1 MNRSVRYEERGCIVN
16 GRSLIVA
23 TVLVSL
29 LGGCQTIDPYTRE
42 TKTSNTAKGA
52 GIGAVA
58 GGIAGA
64 LINKDDRGKGA
75 VIGAA
80 LGAGVGGGIGY
91 YMDQQEAQLRRILE
105 GSGVSVTRVGDHIV
119 LNMPGNITFD
129 TDQAA
134 IKASFYDVL
143 DSVGL
148 VLQKFDKSDIRVAG
162 HTDSTGSREYN
173 QQLSQRRAQS
183 VASYLQRRG
192 VAPGRMFIVGY
203 GEDRPI
209 ADNRTARGRALN
221 RRVEIEILPP
231 RA

>member
-1 MNRSVRYEERGCIVN
+1 MNGKK
-16 GRSLIVA
+16 LIA
-23 TVLVSL
+23 AAVLVSL

-42 TKTSNTAKGA
+42 TKTSNATKGA

-64 LINKDDRGKGA
+64 LINKGDRGKGA
-75 VIGAA
+75 LIGAA

-105 GSGVSVTRVGDHIV
+105 GSGVSVTRVGDRII

-129 TDQAA
+129 TDRAE
-134 IKASFYDVL
+134 IKSSFYDVL

-148 VLQKFDKSDIRVAG
+148 VLQKFNKSDIRVAG

-173 QQLSQRRAQS
+173 QELSLRRARS

-192 VAPGRMFIVGY
+192 VSPDRMVIVGF

-209 ADNRTARGRALN
+209 ADNRTAAGRAQN

-231 RA
+231 RT

>member
-1 MNRSVRYEERGCIVN
+1 MNKKHLVVT
-16 GRSLIVA
+16 L
-23 TVLVSL
+23 VLVSL
-29 LGGCQTIDPYTRE
+29 VAGCKTIDPYTRE
-42 TKTSNTAKGA
+42 EKTSNTAKGA

-64 LINKDDRGKGA
+64 MINKDDRGKGA

-91 YMDQQEAQLRRILE
+91 YMDQQEAELRRILE
-105 GSGVSVTRVGDHIV
+105 GSGVSVTRTGDSIV

-129 TDQAA
+129 TNSAE
-134 IKASFYDVL
+134 IKGSFYNVL

-148 VLQKFDKSDIRVAG
+148 VLEKFDKSDLRVAG
-162 HTDSTGSREYN
+162 HTDSTGSQQYN
-173 QQLSQRRAQS
+173 QGLSERRADS
-183 VASYLQRRG
+183 VTRYLQRRG
-192 VAPGRMFIVGY
+192 VDPRRIYSIGY
-203 GEDRPI
+203 GEDRPV
-209 ADNRTARGRALN
+209 ASNGTSRGRSLN

>member
-1 MNRSVRYEERGCIVN
+1 MNKKHLVVT
-16 GRSLIVA
+16 L
-23 TVLVSL
+23 VLVSL
-29 LGGCQTIDPYTRE
+29 VAGCKTIDPYTRE
-42 TKTSNTAKGA
+42 EKTSNTAKGA

-64 LINKDDRGKGA
+64 MINKDDRGKGA

-91 YMDQQEAQLRRILE
+91 YMDQQEAELRRILE
-105 GSGVSVTRVGDHIV
+105 GSGVSVTRTGDSIV

-129 TDQAA
+129 TNSVE
-134 IKASFYDVL
+134 IKGSFYNVL

-148 VLQKFDKSDIRVAG
+148 VLEKFDKSDLRVAG
-162 HTDSTGSREYN
+162 HTDSTGSQQYN
-173 QQLSQRRAQS
+173 QGLSERRADS
-183 VASYLQRRG
+183 VTRYLQRRG
-192 VAPGRMFIVGY
+192 VDPRRVYSIGY
-203 GEDRPI
+203 GEDRPV
-209 ADNRTARGRALN
+209 ASNGTSRGRSLN

>member
-1 MNRSVRYEERGCIVN
+1 MEAVPVN
-16 GRSLIVA
+16 KKH
-23 TVLVSL
+23 LVITTLVTTTL

-42 TKTSNTAKGA
+42 EKTSNTVKGA

-64 LINKDDRGKGA
+64 LINKKDRGKGA

-80 LGAGVGGGIGY
+80 VGAGVGGGIGY
-91 YMDQQEAQLRRILE
+91 YMDQQEAELRRILE
-105 GSGVSVTRVGDHIV
+105 GSGVSVTRMGDTIV

-129 TDQAA
+129 TDSAQ
-134 IKASFYDVL
+134 IKFSFFDVL

-148 VLQKFDKSDIRVAG
+148 VLEKFNESDIRVSG

-173 QQLSQRRAQS
+173 QGLSERRASS
-183 VASYLQRRG
+183 VTLYLQQRG
-192 VAPGRMFIVGY
+192 VDPRRIYSVGY

-209 ADNRTARGRALN
+209 ANNASSSGRSQN

-231 RA
+231 RR

>member
-1 MNRSVRYEERGCIVN
+1 MNGK
-16 GRSLIVA
+16 SLIVT

-64 LINKDDRGKGA
+64 LINKGDRGKGA

-91 YMDQQEAQLRRILE
+91 YMDQQEAQLRHTLE
-105 GSGVSVTRVGDHIV
+105 GSGVSVTRVGDSIV

-129 TDQAA
+129 TDRAE
-134 IKASFYDVL
+134 IKNSFYDVL

-148 VLQKFDKSDIRVAG
+148 VLEKFNKSDIRVSG

-183 VASYLQRRG
+183 VADYLRRRG
-192 VAPGRMFIVGY
+192 VASGRIYTAGY

-209 ADNRTARGRALN
+209 ADNRTASGRAQN

>member
-1 MNRSVRYEERGCIVN
+1 MNKKN
-16 GRSLIVA
+16 LIVT
-23 TVLVSL
+23 TVLASL
-29 LGGCQTIDPYTRE
+29 LWGCQTMDPYTRE
-42 TKTSNTAKGA
+42 QKTSNTVKGA

-91 YMDQQEAQLRRILE
+91 YMDQQEAELRRILE
-105 GSGVSVTRVGDHIV
+105 GSGVSVTRIGETIV

-129 TDQAA
+129 TNSSD
-134 IKASFYDVL
+134 IKSSFYDVL

-148 VLQKFDKSDIRVAG
+148 VLEKFNESDIRVSG
-162 HTDSTGSREYN
+162 HTDSRGSREYN
-173 QQLSQRRAQS
+173 QALSERRAYS
-183 VASYLQRRG
+183 VTNYIQRRG
-192 VAPGRMFIVGY
+192 IDPRRMYSIGH

-209 ADNRTARGRALN
+209 ADNGTSIGRSKN

-231 RA
+231 RG

>member
-1 MNRSVRYEERGCIVN
+1 MNGKKLI
-16 GRSLIVA
+16 SLA
-23 TVLVSL
+23 MLAVLFT
-29 LGGCQTIDPYTRE
+29 GCQTIDPYTRE

-52 GIGAVA
+52 GIGAAV

-64 LINKDDRGKGA
+64 LINKGDRGKGA

-91 YMDQQEAQLRRILE
+91 YMDQQEAQLRQALE
-105 GSGVSVTRVGDHIV
+105 GSGVSVTRVGDSIV

-129 TDQAA
+129 TDRSEV
-134 IKASFYDVL
+134 KSSFYDVL
-143 DSVGL
+143 NSVAL
-148 VLQKFDKSDIRVAG
+148 VLQKFNKTDIRVSG

-173 QQLSQRRAQS
+173 QKLSQLRAES
-183 VASYLQRRG
+183 VADYLERHG
-192 VAPGRMFIVGY
+192 VEPGRIYSVGY

-209 ADNRTARGRALN
+209 ADNRTAAGRAAN

-231 RA
+231 RT

>member
-1 MNRSVRYEERGCIVN
+1 MNRKN
-16 GRSLIVA
+16 LIVT

-29 LGGCQTIDPYTRE
+29 LGGCQTTDPYTRE
-42 TKTSNTAKGA
+42 EKSSNTVKGA

-58 GGIAGA
+58 GGIVGA

-75 VIGAA
+75 AIGAV

-91 YMDQQEAQLRRILE
+91 YMDQQEAELRRILQ
-105 GSGVSVTRVGDHIV
+105 GSGVSVTRMGDTIV

-129 TDQAA
+129 TDRSE
-134 IKASFYDVL
+134 IKSSFFDVL

-148 VLQKFDKSDIRVAG
+148 VLKKFNKSDIRVSG
-162 HTDSTGSREYN
+162 HTDSRGSREYN
-173 QQLSQRRAQS
+173 QSLSERRAYS
-183 VASYLQRRG
+183 VTNYLQRRG
-192 VAPGRMFIVGY
+192 VDSRRIYSVGY

-209 ADNRTARGRALN
+209 TDNGTSRGRSQN

-231 RA
+231 RK

>member
-1 MNRSVRYEERGCIVN
+1 MNRKK
-16 GRSLIVA
+16 LIVA
-23 TVLVSL
+23 GVLVAL
-29 LGGCQTIDPYTRE
+29 LAGCKTIDPYTRE
-42 TKTSNTAKGA
+42 EKTSNTVKGA

-64 LINKDDRGKGA
+64 MINKDDRGKGA

-91 YMDQQEAQLRRILE
+91 YMDQQEAELRRILE
-105 GSGVSVTRVGDHIV
+105 GSWVSVTRMGDTIV

-129 TDQAA
+129 TNSSE
-134 IKASFYDVL
+134 IKRSFFDVL

-148 VLQKFDKSDIRVAG
+148 VLEKFNESDIRVTG

-173 QQLSQRRAQS
+173 QRLSEYRADS
-183 VASYLQRRG
+183 VTRYLQRRG
-192 VAPGRMFIVGY
+192 VDPRRIYSIGH

-209 ADNRTARGRALN
+209 ASNNSSRGRSQN

>member
-1 MNRSVRYEERGCIVN
+1 MNKKHLVVT
-16 GRSLIVA
+16 L
-23 TVLVSL
+23 VLVSL
-29 LGGCQTIDPYTRE
+29 VAGCKTIDPYTRE
-42 TKTSNTAKGA
+42 EKTSNTAKGA

-64 LINKDDRGKGA
+64 MINKDDRGKGA

-91 YMDQQEAQLRRILE
+91 YMDQQEAELRRILE
-105 GSGVSVTRVGDHIV
+105 GSGVSVTRTGDSIV

-129 TDQAA
+129 TNSAE
-134 IKASFYDVL
+134 IKGSFYNVL

-148 VLQKFDKSDIRVAG
+148 VLEKFDKSDLRVAG
-162 HTDSTGSREYN
+162 HTDSTGSQQYN
-173 QQLSQRRAQS
+173 QGLSERRADS
-183 VASYLQRRG
+183 VTRYLQRRG
-192 VAPGRMFIVGY
+192 VDPRRVYSIGF
-203 GEDRPI
+203 GEDRPV
-209 ADNRTARGRALN
+209 ASNGTSRGRSLN